1 MTSGPRYR
9 EDFFQVDAPTTTALE
24 GRVQAVEESV
34 TTAMTIAQAA
44 QTATTEHD
52 LQILTIQNSVG
63 NLTTNQTQ
71 LQGQV
76 GQAQTDIGS
85 LNASAAALGTSITS
99 HQASFNSQVTTLQ
112 EQINNL
118 AGMNVADLTDD
129 INRVDGRIT
138 SVSNTSG
145 LTRSVVESMLTAL
158 IHPSATWS
166 VGTGIYSIPPGE
178 VSIIQAI
185 KDRLD
190 AVEANGGG
198 VSADAE
204 QRIATLEASLLT
216 LGDADTDLKANLL
229 ALSGSLSV
237 TGDRIAT
244 LESTTAG
251 DTQRVT
257 TLEASVSTLTTSD
270 SIMQDKLLIL
280 PDLTD
285 RVDRWTDRVVIL
297 EAFHRVVLTDFDN
310 PPVAAN
316 TLRLHIDASHPD
328 SLYTDANLTTK
339 ATSGTIGSIRDLSG
353 FGHHLTKHTQY
364 NSQGSFSV
372 GMVYTPG
379 TKTRTSIS
387 NSVNGTYYQYAGTH
401 LFSDTGATGGTVFM
415 VIKTSSGS
423 GSPLRLGSSISPST
437 IAPSSN
443 YYESMWFA
451 NDYNQL
457 LWPSGGAHHLYIVRG
472 DPLLGT
478 TRLYA
483 MSSISGAGQTF
494 DPTPVHQDTYSTN
507 MLTAG
512 LMNGEWVGDLCEI
525 KMYTG
530 NMTDEDFEHQAKHL
544 LFKWV

>member
-9 EDFFQVDAPTTTALE
+9 ADFFTVDAPTTTALE

-76 GQAQTDIGS
+76 GQAATDIGS

-178 VSIIQAI
+178 ASIIQAI

-216 LGDADTDLKANLL
+216 LGDADTEVKADLL

-237 TGDRIAT
+237 ERDRIAT

-251 DTQRVT
+251 DTQRVS

-285 RVDRWTDRVVIL
+285 RVGVL

-339 ATSGTIGSIRDLSG
+339 ATSGTIESIRDLSG
-353 FGHHLTKHTQY
+353 FGHHMTKRT

-379 TKTRTSIS
+379 TTTRTSIS
-387 NSVNGTYYQYAGTH
+387 NSINATYYQYGGTH

-415 VIKTSSGS
+415 VLKTSAGS
-423 GSPLRLGSSISPST
+423 PNLGGSPLKLGGSSAPYTIASSSIFYETMWTADDYTRLG
-437 IAPSSN
+437 
-443 YYESMWFA
+443 
-451 NDYNQL
+451 
-457 LWPSGGAHHLYIVRG
+457 WPGGGMYHLYIVRG
-472 DPLLGT
+472 DPQQGT
-478 TRLYA
+478 TRMYA
-483 MSSISGAGQTF
+483 MKSISGTGQTY
-494 DPTPVHQDTYSTN
+494 DPTPIQQVTYSTN
-507 MLTAG
+507 MLTAAVES
-512 LMNGEWVGDLCEI
+512 GEWVGDLCEI

-530 NMTDEDFEHQAKHL
+530 NMTDEDFDHQAKHL

>member
-9 EDFFQVDAPTTTALE
+9 EDFFTVDAPTTTALE

-34 TTAMTIAQAA
+34 TTAMTTAQAA

-158 IHPSATWS
+158 IHPSTTWS

-216 LGDADTDLKANLL
+216 LGDADTEVKADLL
-229 ALSGSLSV
+229 ALHGYL
-237 TGDRIAT
+237 GLAQDRIAT

-251 DTQRVT
+251 DTQRVS

-285 RVDRWTDRVVIL
+285 RVGVL

-310 PPVAAN
+310 PPAVAN
-316 TLRLHIDASHPD
+316 PLRLWIDAS
-328 SLYTDANLTTK
+328 K
-339 ATSGTIGSIRDLSG
+339 SGTFFTDTSMTTEITGDGVDVGLIRDHSG
-353 FGHHLTKHTQY
+353 NDHHLTKYTGV
-364 NSQGSFSV
+364 SMKTGRVSV
-372 GMVYTPG
+372 PG
-379 TKTRTSIS
+379 TTTRRTIHSVS
-387 NSVNGTYYQYAGTH
+387 NQNWYNYGGSG
-401 LFSDTGATGGTVFM
+401 LFSDTHNTGGVIFIVLKTTDGSGAPLRISNSITPGTLRTNSHTYWPGEWMSSSDAGATWPAGGD
-415 VIKTSSGS
+415 
-423 GSPLRLGSSISPST
+423 R
-437 IAPSSN
+437 
-443 YYESMWFA
+443 
-451 NDYNQL
+451 
-457 LWPSGGAHHLYIVRG
+457 HLYIVRG

-478 TRLYA
+478 TRVYG
-483 MSSISGAGQTF
+483 MSSISRTGQTY
-494 DPTPVHQDTYSTN
+494 DPTPVFDTTYSTAILFERV
-507 MLTAG
+507 MCGA
-512 LMNGEWVGDLCEI
+512 WVGDVCEM

-530 NMTDEDFEHQAKHL
+530 SMDDTEFEHQAKHL